1 MPESKIIHR
10 FFCIMLTL
18 RRYTHESPGS
28 QYFPKLEL
36 DSRSSPLPPRPCWYK
51 HKREKSNA
59 PVCDPSKRLLVC
71 TTSNIKIPGQGDT
84 HRVKMK
90 SKASGQTTDA
100 VVAEWQAN
108 CLWDTW
114 TCHSLSNIEVCA
126 NASSNMSKHQ
136 PAGKRLKKSTLAAS
150 TLACYVFICTNL
162 EQTRNTRPIS
172 QFTMAGTLQVAKLWH
187 AGFSYVQTSSKPC
200 SNLKSMGPDHA
211 SRCDRIFK
219 GKFNW
224 FLFLRAAAVDSSA
237 A

>member
-1 MPESKIIHR
+1 MIK
-10 FFCIMLTL
+10 TYG
-18 RRYTHESPGS
+18 RRGACRSACMDFPGAS
-28 QYFPKLEL
+28 M
-36 DSRSSPLPPRPCWYK
+36 
-51 HKREKSNA
+51 
-59 PVCDPSKRLLVC
+59 RLQLH
-71 TTSNIKIPGQGDT
+71 NL
-84 HRVKMK
+84 
-90 SKASGQTTDA
+90 KANPNHWQTTDA

-126 NASSNMSKHQ
+126 NASRNISKHQ

-200 SNLKSMGPDHA
+200 SNLKSMGRTMPAGETKHGF
-211 SRCDRIFK
+211 RLKRKFK
-219 GKFNW
+219 LSNFKRNARGAK
-224 FLFLRAAAVDSSA
+224 L
-237 A
+237 

>member
-1 MPESKIIHR
+1 M
-10 FFCIMLTL
+10 
-18 RRYTHESPGS
+18 
-28 QYFPKLEL
+28 
-36 DSRSSPLPPRPCWYK
+36 
-51 HKREKSNA
+51 
-59 PVCDPSKRLLVC
+59 
-71 TTSNIKIPGQGDT
+71 
-84 HRVKMK
+84 
-90 SKASGQTTDA
+90 
-100 VVAEWQAN
+100 AN

-126 NASSNMSKHQ
+126 NASSNISKHQ

-211 SRCDRIFK
+211 SRCDRILK
-219 GKFNW
+219 ESSK
-224 FLFLRAAAVDSSA
+224 FLFLRAAKSA
-237 A
+237 ANMKTQQKGVVWLFLRRIWKHSTRRCRFPPHA

>member
-1 MPESKIIHR
+1 M
-10 FFCIMLTL
+10 
-18 RRYTHESPGS
+18 
-28 QYFPKLEL
+28 
-36 DSRSSPLPPRPCWYK
+36 SSP
-51 HKREKSNA
+51 
-59 PVCDPSKRLLVC
+59 PSPNTNVD
-71 TTSNIKIPGQGDT
+71 TNINVKNRTRRCAINLRGFSFAQHPILKFQGQGDT
-84 HRVKMK
+84 HRVKVK

-126 NASSNMSKHQ
+126 NASSNISKHQ

-187 AGFSYVQTSSKPC
+187 AGFSYVQTSSNVACFFPLFKPQIY
-200 SNLKSMGPDHA
+200 GA
-211 SRCDRIFK
+211 SWTMPAGATGYF
-219 GKFNW
+219 
-224 FLFLRAAAVDSSA
+224 
-237 A
+237 